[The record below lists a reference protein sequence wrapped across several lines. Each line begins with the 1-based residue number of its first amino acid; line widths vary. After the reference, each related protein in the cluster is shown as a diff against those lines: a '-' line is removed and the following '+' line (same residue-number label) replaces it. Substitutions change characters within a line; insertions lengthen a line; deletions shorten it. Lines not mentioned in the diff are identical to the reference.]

1 MPKLS
6 VQSFHEGLGREL
18 NQTSN
23 LELANNGDRATK
35 LLMNHEAKDAH
46 HGSTAIVQLN
56 GTLGQLGL
64 LIKSVPAKVKGTV
77 AEVTRELRLSR
88 HILHHSKLQDANK
101 RNNLEEASL
110 GDGVRA
116 RDGSPAIGEGIKG
129 VSSVVNVSG
138 QVDAVA
144 GHNLTKERKLCDTA
158 VLHLHVTEAVEP
170 LLVGIS
176 EHAEGIKETK
186 RGLGSKLRL
195 ESHVQGGGGLAGL
208 GRGKGGGRAGEEG
221 GDGELHV
228 GDLGLVWD

>member
-77 AEVTRELRLSR
+77 AEVTRELSLSG
-88 HILHHSKLQDANK
+88 HILHH
-101 RNNLEEASL
+101 EELKKTNEEDDLAKASL
-110 GDGVRA
+110 GDGIRAEDSGKAIRVRV
-116 RDGSPAIGEGIKG
+116 KG
-129 VSSVVNVSG
+129 VSAEVNVSG
-138 QVDAVA
+138 KVDA
-144 GHNLTKERKLCDTA
+144 GTGDNLAEEGKLADTA
-158 VLHLHVTEAVEP
+158 VLELDVTEAVEP

>member
-64 LIKSVPAKVKGTV
+64 LIKSVPTKVKGTI
-77 AEVTRELRLSR
+77 AEVTGELALSS
-88 HILHHSKLQDANK
+88 HILHDGKLQDANK
-101 RNNLEEASL
+101 GNNLQESSL

-144 GHNLTKERKLCDTA
+144 GHNLTKEGKLRNAA
-158 VLHLHVTEAVEP
+158 VLDLDVTEAIEP
-170 LLVGIS
+170 LLVSIGEHTKGIEES
-176 EHAEGIKETK
+176 KG
-186 RGLGSKLRL
+186 GLGTELGIEGL
-195 ESHVQGGGGLAGL
+195 EGSGGLS
-208 GRGKGGGRAGEEG
+208 
-221 GDGELHV
+221 
-228 GDLGLVWD
+228 